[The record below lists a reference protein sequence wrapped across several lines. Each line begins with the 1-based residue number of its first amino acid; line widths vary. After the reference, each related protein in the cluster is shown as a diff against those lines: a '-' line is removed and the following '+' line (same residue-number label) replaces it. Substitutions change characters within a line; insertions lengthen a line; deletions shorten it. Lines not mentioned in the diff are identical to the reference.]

1 MHVFERA
8 CTYACMRL
16 PFASLLLLDLV
27 CEGPTEA
34 RDTRPEDVRGL
45 RGQSS
50 LVVRIEPG
58 GWCSHHPS
66 RVRLLRARMLA
77 CMVNVCVRVLV
88 CMYVFTYVC
97 VYVCMY
103 VCMHVC
109 MCVSVC
115 VYVCMCVPIRVFV
128 HFYYSNFFLGFDKHS
143 HLCLRLLVALCKSR
157 LKQYSKEIQALK
169 L

>member
-1 MHVFERA
+1 MCEHSYRRWACVHVFERA
-8 CTYACMRL
+8 CTYASMRL
-16 PFASLLLLDLV
+16 PFASLLLLKLV

-58 GWCSHHPS
+58 GWCPHHPS
-66 RVRLLRARMLA
+66 HVRVLLARMLA

-88 CMYVFTYVC
+88 CMYVCTYVC

-115 VYVCMCVPIRVFV
+115 VCVHVCAYTCVCAWWVDVCVCVCVFT
-128 HFYYSNFFLGFDKHS
+128 KP
-143 HLCLRLLVALCKSR
+143 SR
-157 LKQYSKEIQALK
+157 CQPADGSVCEARTL
-169 L
+169 

>member
-1 MHVFERA
+1 
-8 CTYACMRL
+8 MRL

-27 CEGPTEA
+27 CEGPTDA

-66 RVRLLRARMLA
+66 RVRLLLARMLA
-77 CMVNVCVRVLV
+77 CMVHVCVHT
-88 CMYVFTYVC
+88 CAC

-103 VCMHVC
+103 VCMYVH
-109 MCVSVC
+109 M
-115 VYVCMCVPIRVFV
+115 YVCMYLCMYACMYVCV
-128 HFYYSNFFLGFDKHS
+128 
-143 HLCLRLLVALCKSR
+143 
-157 LKQYSKEIQALK
+157 
-169 L
+169 